1 MNQTEKLKSIY
12 PDGYPRETKKQRF
25 VFGGHNEQHTVQEAI
40 IDRVR
45 VRVRVR
51 VRMSVELVLALIILD
66 EFRCVSALERQKTT
80 SVSFWML
87 FARGKRF
94 LYNRSTSKK
103 HSATAERAYM
113 LRIAKTK
120 QAILFL
126 AT

>member
-1 MNQTEKLKSIY
+1 
-12 PDGYPRETKKQRF
+12 
-25 VFGGHNEQHTVQEAI
+25 
-40 IDRVR
+40 
-45 VRVRVR
+45 
-51 VRMSVELVLALIILD
+51 MSVELVLALIILD

-103 HSATAERAYM
+103 HSATAESAYF

-126 AT
+126 VTWSYCHSAGVGPSDRHVLSYDAEHSVFRPIFAIFH